1 MHIIIWL
8 KAKITGL
15 RHSQAGSVAAITGLL
30 LTALLGATGLVVDV
44 GHLTLVKSE
53 LQRAADAGALAG
65 ARALAPYGENNGIV
79 SAVLWSTGENTAR
92 STVRANKSDGVLIT
106 DCTIE
111 SGFWNL
117 TTKTLQPQN
126 ITPTAQDV
134 PALRVTISKTNG
146 KNGGAVN
153 YFFGSF
159 VGKGSSDLTVQTL
172 AALPGGPGSAS
183 PGGCWPLAAPET
195 WVKNNW
201 NNTGSFKMYSDY
213 HADNGG
219 QWTSLLDE
227 ENNVP
232 FIRGLMDNGN
242 PDTVSIGDNIYI
254 QPGTKASLYGYAANF
269 IGKTVMIP
277 VVADDFQT
285 HNYTPIKGFV
295 SFYIEDVNQG
305 QKWIQGHFEK
315 NYVAPATATNQNAPF
330 YGTWA
335 SSAKIVQ

>member
-1 MHIIIWL
+1 MKRIFLLNRKFSALYRSSSGTVAVMTGIL
-8 KAKITGL
+8 MTVFLGFTGL
-15 RHSQAGSVAAITGLL
+15 SIDL
-30 LTALLGATGLVVDV
+30 
-44 GHLTLVKSE
+44 GHLALVKSE

-79 SAVLWSTGENTAR
+79 SSILWTTGENVAKSTAK
-92 STVRANKSDGVLIT
+92 SNKSDGVLLT
-106 DCTIE
+106 DCVIE

-117 TTKTLQPQN
+117 TTKTLQDKN

-134 PALRVTISKTNG
+134 PAVRVTINKISG
-146 KNGGAVN
+146 QNGGAVQF
-153 YFFGSF
+153 FFGSF
-159 VGKGSSDLTVQTL
+159 VGKESSNLTVQTM

-201 NNTGSFKMYSDY
+201 NNPASFKMYSDY

-219 QWTSLLDE
+219 QWTSLMDE

-232 FIRGLMDNGN
+232 FIRGLMDEGN
-242 PDTVSIGDNIYI
+242 PDTVSIGDKIYI
-254 QPGTKASLYGYAANF
+254 QPGTKAALYGYADAF
-269 IGKTVMIP
+269 IGKTVLIP

-285 HNYTPIKGFV
+285 HNYTPVKGFV
-295 SFYIEDVNQG
+295 AFKIEDVNQG

-315 NYVAPATATNQNAPF
+315 NYVAPATNTDPNAPF
-330 YGTWA
+330 YGTYA